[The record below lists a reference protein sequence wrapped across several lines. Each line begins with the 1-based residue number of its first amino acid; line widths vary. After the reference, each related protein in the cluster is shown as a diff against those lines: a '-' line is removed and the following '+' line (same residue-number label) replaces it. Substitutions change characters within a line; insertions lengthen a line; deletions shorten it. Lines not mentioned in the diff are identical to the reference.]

1 MSRRSWPE
9 RIAAAVAVT
18 AAVTFCAAVYV
29 AAAVGLAAGAITAV
43 LFGAVLLGQYSGSG
57 TDDPLVA
64 GRRRRDGRRLCGGA
78 GRCRRPPPATAGAAP
93 GYVSP
98 AAVCIAIHL

>member
-18 AAVTFCAAVYV
+18 FAVTYCGAVYV

-43 LFGAVLLGQYSGSG
+43 MFGAVLLGQY
-57 TDDPLVA
+57 L
-64 GRRRRDGRRLCGGA
+64 GA
-78 GRCRRPPPATAGAAP
+78 RNR
-93 GYVSP
+93 
-98 AAVCIAIHL
+98 